1 MDRPPDDRRGANRF
15 DRSPQ
20 RPGHPPQRPGH
31 PPQGSGHPPVP
42 PRGAD
47 RDRAGSAGPDERRSA
62 SPGRGSADR
71 DRNDRDRRDRPGSA
85 SPDRE
90 RGNSPDRERG
100 NSPDRERG
108 NSPDRERGNSPDRS
122 SSDSHDRQRSDR
134 DRGPWRPNSRPGA
147 GGGDWR
153 DRGGPSR
160 DHNDRGHSPHL
171 TSPRE
176 HNGPPADWVTGIH
189 AVLALVER
197 APQRVLQVIL
207 WSRDPRLCAQIH
219 TVAAAKKVAV
229 VEREPPAFDD
239 PANPQ
244 GVAAQVV
251 EFHYADLDA
260 IAPPQG
266 CADGT
271 LLLVLDSITDPRNLG
286 AILRSAAFFG
296 VHGVIIPQDRAA
308 GVTPVV
314 ERISRGATASVP
326 VVRVVNL
333 ARTLQILQERGVF
346 VVGTGL
352 DASSIDLATYRFAPI
367 TALVLG
373 AEGGGIRPLVRKRCD
388 EVVKLSGSSDMQ
400 SLNVS
405 AFATLAL
412 HLARAQR

>member
-20 RPGHPPQRPGH
+20 RPGHPPP
-31 PPQGSGHPPVP
+31 P

-47 RDRAGSAGPDERRSA
+47 RDRAGNAGPDERRNDSPARESA
-62 SPGRGSADR
+62 
-71 DRNDRDRRDRPGSA
+71 DRDRRDRPRSA
-85 SPDRE
+85 SPDRQSS
-90 RGNSPDRERG
+90 NSPDRQSS
-100 NSPDRERG
+100 NNPDRQRG
-108 NSPDRERGNSPDRS
+108 DGGGYP
-122 SSDSHDRQRSDR
+122 RSDR

-153 DRGGPSR
+153 DRGGPSL
-160 DHNDRGHSPHL
+160 DPNDRGHSPHV

-176 HNGPPADWVTGIH
+176 HSGPPADWVTGIH

-207 WSRDPRLCAQIH
+207 WSRDPRLCAQVR
-219 TVAAAKKVAV
+219 TVATAKKVAV

-251 EFHYADLDA
+251 EFRYADLDA

-266 CADGT
+266 CAEGT

-333 ARTLQILQERGVF
+333 ARTLQVLQERGVF

-352 DASSIDLATYRFAPI
+352 DASSLDLATYRFAPI
-367 TALVLG
+367 MALVLG